1 MLQDVAADASLNPL
15 RASLVREDK
24 SLANFSYPNARGLP
38 RTTICSDLSLY
49 TANYPRIKAPTP
61 RFFHSLLSWNYITKK
76 TKPKRLCLDGIS
88 GRFNAK
94 FCMTVMDIRRRRYII
109 DA

>member
-76 TKPKRLCLDGIS
+76 KRNQKDFVSMEYQVDSMLNS
-88 GRFNAK
+88 A
-94 FCMTVMDIRRRRYII
+94 
-109 DA
+109 